1 MKKIGRFPD
10 PYSKASEKNNI
21 EYLNEYVKDNPEWR
35 KYFTGFINH
44 NDSIRS
50 MDNNM
55 MYVYCSF
62 RERLRPYII
71 ENVQLPKFTE
81 NICWDSMHN
90 FYYADHDEPGSEPV
104 ITFSC
109 TSRKNVGVY
118 FIKRNTLCLVDLTHY
133 HNQSIN
139 DNINFMIN
147 YLKEKGY
154 FDKKIKIKR
163 SKKVEAIPIPG
174 AKISIGA
181 DPEFEIS
188 IDGEIVY
195 GADVAEFCSD
205 DDGDA
210 CSKEWGL
217 DGSSQTVEAR
227 PEPAFTPQE
236 AVENMKSLFERVTEY
251 DLTTAS
257 RRYSAGGHIH
267 IGGITFDYKLD
278 RGLLHLLD
286 KQIGE
291 PTITMNGKARI
302 SSSYLCMSAYETKSY
317 GFEYRTPPAGIFYT
331 PRMLELCYKIAH
343 NTADKWYKGVIDFV
357 YDSLDENLKIWSD
370 FTDEEIAEYKS
381 LIKNY
386 DEVKDNNVVAA
397 WVSPDRIRKYVKEYP
412 VTVKYSDDYGYVFC
426 SALANELKDLRLKKK
441 VSIRMFGLSAS
452 RGDKKCSNIDIIGFD
467 RIDLDAGE
475 NCIGLS
481 RDIRVTDNKGY
492 AMAVASQIKR
502 HIKETYECA

>member
-10 PYSKASEKNNI
+10 PYSKASEKKNV
-21 EYLNEYVKDNPEWR
+21 EFLNKYVNDNPEWR
-35 KYFTGFINH
+35 KYFNGFKNH
-44 NDSIRS
+44 SSSIQS
-50 MDNNM
+50 MANNM
-55 MYVYCSF
+55 MYVYCDF
-62 RERLRPYII
+62 RERLIPYRI
-71 ENVQLPKFTE
+71 EDVPLPAFTGS
-81 NICWDSMHN
+81 ICWDSMQD
-90 FYYADHDEPGSEPV
+90 FYFASHDEPGSEPV
-104 ITFSC
+104 ITFS
-109 TSRKNVGVY
+109 RPEKRVVGVY
-118 FIKRNTLCLVDLTHY
+118 FIKRNTLCLIDLTHY
-133 HNQSIN
+133 YNLSI
-139 DNINFMIN
+139 DGNINFMIN

-154 FDKKIKIKR
+154 FDKKIKTKR
-163 SKKVEAIPIPG
+163 SKKVEAIPIPD

-195 GADVAEFCSD
+195 GANVEEFCSD

-210 CSKEWGL
+210 CDKEWGL

-236 AVENMKSLFERVTEY
+236 AVENMKSLFERVTEHE
-251 DLTTAS
+251 LTTAS
-257 RRYSAGGHIH
+257 RKYSAGGHIH
-267 IGGITFDYKLD
+267 IGGITFDYNLD
-278 RGLLHLLD
+278 HGLLHLLD

-291 PTITMNGKARI
+291 PTTPMNGKARK
-302 SSSYLCMSAYETKSY
+302 SSSYFCMSAYETKSY